1 MTSAEVPRFRR
12 TLAML
17 RDRFEFVSFSQAVDL
32 ATGTE
37 RFDGRALAFSFDDGF
52 RDNHDLVAPVL
63 AEFGASA
70 CFFLTTN
77 FIGCDD
83 AYRREFLA
91 RRVFVTDD
99 RYPMTWEMVR
109 SLHDAGCEIGAHTAD
124 HVDLG
129 KCDSRTAMRQISTSK
144 DTIERMVAASC
155 EWFAWPYGLQKHFP
169 ASLLPQVSPVFRM
182 LFSAQRSATLFGPG
196 RTVINRDHFEP
207 GWPTAHVRFFSERS
221 VRPGQTVMA

>member
-52 RDNHDLVAPVL
+52 RDNYELVAPVL
-63 AEFGASA
+63 DEFGTRA
-70 CFFLTTN
+70 CFFVTTN

-83 AYRREFLA
+83 KYRRDFLT
-91 RRVFVTDD
+91 RRAFVNED
-99 RYPMTWEMVR
+99 RYPMTWEMLR
-109 SLHDAGCEIGAHTAD
+109 HLHAEGFEIGAHTAD

-129 KCDSRTAMRQISTSK
+129 KCDLPNALIQIGESK
-144 DTIERMVAASC
+144 RAIEKEVGSAC
-155 EWFAWPYGLQKHFP
+155 EWFAWPYGLQQHFP
-169 ASLLPQVSPVFRM
+169 SSLQPQVSSMFRM
-182 LFSAQRSATLFGPG
+182 LFSARRSATLFASD

-207 GWPTAHVRFFSERS
+207 GWPTAHVRYFAR
-221 VRPGQTVMA
+221 RPVSPVEAGIG